1 MVVKIDAHSTE
12 TLCFQLIADFLI
24 FPLKGSDIFTT
35 AFLHPLQSI
44 DNA

>member
-24 FPLKGSDIFTT
+24 LLRKEVTPHG
-35 AFLHPLQSI
+35 
-44 DNA
+44 

>member
-24 FPLKGSDIFTT
+24 LLKKG
-35 AFLHPLQSI
+35 L
-44 DNA
+44 

>member
-24 FPLKGSDIFTT
+24 
-35 AFLHPLQSI
+35 LHEKEVLHFA
-44 DNA
+44 N

>member
-24 FPLKGSDIFTT
+24 LLRKEIRDLYTSSNHKT
-35 AFLHPLQSI
+35 
-44 DNA
+44 N